1 MYIYIYIRYM
11 SESIFLLGFWESQYL
26 IRFVVVVVAVVVVVL
41 VVAVVVVAVVV
52 GVVVCHRFA
61 PLLISDT

>member
-1 MYIYIYIRYM
+1 M

-26 IRFVVVVVAVVVVVL
+26 IRFVVVVVAVVVVL
-41 VVAVVVVAVVV
+41 VVAVVVVAVVVAVVVV

>member
-1 MYIYIYIRYM
+1 M

-26 IRFVVVVVAVVVVVL
+26 IRFVVVVVVAVVVVL
-41 VVAVVVVAVVV
+41 VVAVVVVAVVVAVVVV

>member
-1 MYIYIYIRYM
+1 M

-26 IRFVVVVVAVVVVVL
+26 IRFVVVVVVFVVFVVV
-41 VVAVVVVAVVV
+41 VVAVVVVAVVAV
-52 GVVVCHRFA
+52 VVVVVCHRFA